1 MTETELRSLIKSGP
15 RGGFLFWGD
24 EDYLKRYYLSQ
35 IREAVLAQCPPGLE
49 QLNRMTLTLED
60 GDFSALA
67 SAILTPPMMA
77 PLKIVEVTPPSLDA
91 IREKDRKNFLAAL
104 GELAGAQDTVLV
116 VSAPRGT
123 LDAGTPKRPTAYF
136 KNLSAVLTPVE
147 FPLQTGVRLRRWVER
162 HFADAGLTAPE
173 QTVSVL
179 LARCPADMT
188 GLASE
193 IDKLICYELSHE
205 RTVVPPEDVILVTSP
220 EIRED
225 AFALAN
231 AVLAG
236 DRTAA
241 LRALD
246 VYRKRREEPIAVMA
260 SLSRVMCDLLT
271 VASMME
277 GGLEK
282 ADVARTLK
290 MHEYKATL
298 YMKSAASFGI
308 PRLTAAVRRC
318 READR
323 LMKSAS
329 MDYVPLERFVCTIP
343 RAALKPKPQEGA
355 AKNG

>member
-1 MTETELRSLIKSGP
+1 MTETELRSVIKSGP

-24 EDYLKRYYLSQ
+24 EDYLKKHYLAQ
-35 IREAVLAQCPPGLE
+35 IREAVMAECPPGLE
-49 QLNRMTLTLED
+49 MLNRLTLTLED
-60 GDFSALA
+60 GDYAALA
-67 SAILTPPMMA
+67 SAILAPPMMA
-77 PLKIVEVTPPSLDA
+77 PAKIVEVTPPSLDA

-104 GELAGAQDTVLV
+104 GELAGAPDTVLV
-116 VSAPRGT
+116 VCAPRGT
-123 LDAGTPKRPTAYF
+123 LDTGTPKRPTAYF

-162 HFADAGLTAPE
+162 HFADAGLSAPE
-173 QTVSVL
+173 ETITAL

-188 GLASE
+188 GLAGE
-193 IDKLICYELSHE
+193 IDKLIAYELAHE
-205 RTVVPPEDVILVTSP
+205 RTVVPSEDVPLVTSP
-220 EIRED
+220 GIRED

-241 LRALD
+241 LAALD
-246 VYRKRREEPIAVMA
+246 VYRKRKEEPIAVMA

-271 VASMME
+271 VASMAE
-277 GGLEK
+277 GGMEK
-282 ADVARTLK
+282 ADIARALK
-290 MHEYKATL
+290 MHEYKASL
-298 YMKSAASFGI
+298 YIRSAASFGI

-329 MDYVPLERFVCTIP
+329 MDYIPLERFVCTIP
-343 RAALKPKPQEGA
+343 RAPVKRPAGDPTTKA
-355 AKNG
+355 

>member
-1 MTETELRSLIKSGP
+1 MTEAELRSLLKSGP

-35 IREAVLAQCPPGLE
+35 MREAVLSQCPPGLE
-49 QLNRMTLTLED
+49 QLNRLTLTLED

-104 GELAGAQDTVLV
+104 GELAGVQDTVLV
-116 VSAPRGT
+116 VTAPRGT
-123 LDAGTPKRPTAYF
+123 LDPGTLKRPTAYF
-136 KNLSAVLTPVE
+136 KNLTAVLTPVE

-162 HFADAGLTAPE
+162 HFADAGLQIPPQA
-173 QTVSVL
+173 VSAL
-179 LARCPADMT
+179 LERCPSDMT

-193 IDKLICYELSHE
+193 IDKLIFYELSQG
-205 RTVVPPEDVILVTSP
+205 RTVVPECDIPLVTSP
-220 EIRED
+220 GMRED

-246 VYRKRREEPIAVMA
+246 VCRKRKEEPIAVMA

-271 VASMME
+271 VATLAE
-277 GGLEK
+277 GGMEK
-282 ADVARTLK
+282 ADIARTLK
-290 MHEYKATL
+290 MHEYKASL
-298 YMKSAASFGI
+298 YLRSAASFGI

-329 MDYVPLERFVCTIP
+329 MDYIPLERFVCTIP
-343 RAALKPKPQEGA
+343 RAPQKQMPAERPG
-355 AKNG
+355 GV

>member
-15 RGGFLFWGD
+15 RGGFLFWGE
-24 EDYLKRYYLSQ
+24 EDYLKKHYLAQ
-35 IREAVLAQCPPGLE
+35 IRQAVLAECPPGLE
-49 QLNRMTLTLED
+49 QLNRLTLTLED
-60 GDFSALA
+60 GDYSALA
-67 SAILTPPMMA
+67 SAILAPPMMA
-77 PLKIVEVTPPSLDA
+77 PVKIVEVTPPSLDA
-91 IREKDRKNFLAAL
+91 IREKDRKNFLSAL
-104 GELAGAQDTVLV
+104 GEIAGAPDTVLV

-123 LDAGTPKRPTAYF
+123 LDTGTPSRPTAYF
-136 KNLSAVLTPVE
+136 KNLTAVLTPVE

-173 QTVSVL
+173 DTVTAL
-179 LARCPADMT
+179 LTRCPADMT
-188 GLASE
+188 GLAGE
-193 IDKLICYELSHE
+193 IDKLIAYELSHG
-205 RTVVPPEDVILVTSP
+205 RTIVPPEDVPLVTSP
-220 EIRED
+220 GMRED
-225 AFALAN
+225 SFALAN

-246 VYRKRREEPIAVMA
+246 VYRKRKEEPIAVMA

-271 VASMME
+271 VASLME

-282 ADVARTLK
+282 ADIARALK

-298 YMKSAASFGI
+298 YMKSASSFGI

-329 MDYVPLERFVCTIP
+329 MDYIPLERFVCTIP
-343 RAALKPKPQEGA
+343 RAPAVRTPGESAPKG
-355 AKNG
+355 